1 MKLSRHIGS
10 FLLLT
15 WTELNSSR
23 SMRRRSTQIHFKG
36 WENNRGLMPLPFAK
50 IKHPIKSANFWDYLH
65 AWGGVLAVGSFVPSS
80 VLMSMAWGRRG
91 GRWQRKTASLGEDL
105 SSWTVG
111 DRNNWKWFPVTVLF
125 FSFFVSTPPPS
136 HLKKKLIQR
145 LKNWK
150 CCINQ
155 NPASEPLSPQLP
167 TISWDVAPCPTSN
180 TSEFLCTTK
189 SLEYSLVIFFQG

>member
-1 MKLSRHIGS
+1 MKLSWHIGS

-91 GRWQRKTASLGEDL
+91 GRWQRKKASLGEGL

-125 FSFFVSTPPPS
+125 FSLFVSTPPP
-136 HLKKKLIQR
+136 KTEPTAKKLKILYQTKSC
-145 LKNWK
+145 LWA
-150 CCINQ
+150 
-155 NPASEPLSPQLP
+155 P
-167 TISWDVAPCPTSN
+167 VAPIAHYILRRRSLSN
-180 TSEFLCTTK
+180 F
-189 SLEYSLVIFFQG
+189 